1 VTPAGERARA
11 FVLLLCGM
19 SVVGSYV
26 AFSKVIVAVVPIY
39 LLALLRFAIAAVL
52 MLPLTFP
59 AGSVAM
65 IRRNAGTLFFQS
77 FFGNFLFSI
86 FMLSGIARTSATAA
100 GLVMSTLP
108 AVVALMSTIALRE
121 RVTWR
126 TGAAIALAV
135 IGVASLTLS
144 HNDDSGRATSALGNL
159 LVFGAVLCEAA
170 YVVIGKRLTSAQ
182 VTPMQISSWMNI
194 IGLVLVLPFGLW
206 QATSFNFDAV
216 PASIWALVVLYAI
229 CASWISTWLWLSGLR
244 VIPASQAGVF
254 TVALPIAAALIGVV
268 FLSEKITAGQLFA
281 FFCAALGIVL
291 VTLGSKTVA
300 VRPLSVSPE
309 AIRKSYV
316 ILSPAIPEVGA
327 RSGLTAIKISDSE
340 GLPMAFAMKSMAS
353 RYLAETGMNKRPYQL
368 IAIGEIAE
376 DPSLQMPAE
385 VIYLP
390 DEKILEIVLRDRR
403 GFPYHNHRVLLP
415 AGGFS

>member
-1 VTPAGERARA
+1 
-11 FVLLLCGM
+11 M
-19 SVVGSYV
+19 
-26 AFSKVIVAVVPIY
+26 
-39 LLALLRFAIAAVL
+39 RFAIAAVL

-59 AGSVAM
+59 AGSAAIM
-65 IRRNAGTLFFQS
+65 RRNAGTLFFQS

-108 AVVALMSTIALRE
+108 AVVALMSAMALRE

-135 IGVASLTLS
+135 IGVASLTLTRGDS
-144 HNDDSGRATSALGNL
+144 SGRATSALGNL

-182 VTPMQISSWMNI
+182 VSAMQISAWMNL
-194 IGLVLVLPFGLW
+194 IGLVLVLPLGLW
-206 QATSFNFDAV
+206 QAASFHFDAV
-216 PASIWALVVLYAI
+216 PAGVWWLVMLYAI

-291 VTLGSKTVA
+291 VTLGGKRSKKLVA
-300 VRPLSVSPE
+300 DGQQP
-309 AIRKSYV
+309 
-316 ILSPAIPEVGA
+316 
-327 RSGLTAIKISDSE
+327 
-340 GLPMAFAMKSMAS
+340 
-353 RYLAETGMNKRPYQL
+353 
-368 IAIGEIAE
+368 
-376 DPSLQMPAE
+376 
-385 VIYLP
+385 
-390 DEKILEIVLRDRR
+390 
-403 GFPYHNHRVLLP
+403 
-415 AGGFS
+415 